1 MYQYRSTG
9 WRVYMSTIDRLTCQP
24 IKLLNRRPIN
34 LSTRRRVHLS
44 TRRPGNQSTC
54 QLFNLLSCLYISVL
68 FFFILYLPKHKYYL
82 SILLWI
88 KITITKINFNLLKEL
103 PSTRHYWNKIS
114 VHCLFKFQLRFQGRK
129 RGILFFMM

>member
-9 WRVYMSTIDRLTCQP
+9 RRVYMSTIDRLTCQP
-24 IKLLNRRPIN
+24 ITLLNRRPIN
-34 LSTRRRVHLS
+34 LSTRRRVPLS

-68 FFFILYLPKHKYYL
+68 FFYPLFAKT

-103 PSTRHYWNKIS
+103 PSTRHYYNYIS